1 MSLDI
6 SGLSAGYGA
15 HRVLDD
21 VTINDLKP
29 GEVIAIIGPN
39 AAGKSTLFR
48 TIAGLIR
55 PLGGQICF
63 AGQDVATMPPAER
76 AAHIFYMP
84 QVFAMNAVL
93 SVFEVVLLAL
103 KQSGRATV
111 SADDIGTVE
120 MALDRLG
127 ISRLADR
134 IVSELSGGQQQLVSI
149 AQALVRAPSVML
161 LDEPTSAL
169 DLRHQIDV
177 LQRVGAATR
186 ERGSVSLVALHDLNL
201 AARFADRIIL
211 MGQGRVVSDG
221 SPVEVL
227 SSARIQ
233 EIYGVTVETGFTAS
247 GQLYVAPLDTMP
259 AAIAAE

>member
-1 MSLDI
+1 
-6 SGLSAGYGA
+6 
-15 HRVLDD
+15 
-21 VTINDLKP
+21 
-29 GEVIAIIGPN
+29 
-39 AAGKSTLFR
+39 
-48 TIAGLIR
+48 
-55 PLGGQICF
+55 
-63 AGQDVATMPPAER
+63 
-76 AAHIFYMP
+76 
-84 QVFAMNAVL
+84 MNAVL

>member
-6 SGLSAGYGA
+6 CELSAGYGGK
-15 HRVLDD
+15 RVLDS
-21 VTINDLKP
+21 VTIKNLKP

-48 TIAGLIR
+48 TIAGLVK
-55 PLGGQICF
+55 PLAGQISF
-63 AGQDVATMPPAER
+63 ADQDVAGMHPGER
-76 AAHIFYMP
+76 ASHIFYMP
-84 QVFAMNAVL
+84 QIFAMNAVL

-111 SADDIGTVE
+111 SADDISMVE
-120 MALDRLG
+120 GALERLG
-127 ISRLADR
+127 ISRLANR

>member
-63 AGQDVATMPPAER
+63 AGHDVATMPPAER

-149 AQALVRAPSVML
+149 AQALVRAPSVL